1 MKPRVITLNTLNKY
15 LKKYA
20 PERLKD
26 YRKEPY
32 KSLSKEYNNQLK
44 NDDLNYIQDLVR
56 NIDNEK
62 IAEQKRIRN
71 EKQRE
76 YRQKQNDKKYNDKI
90 DKYFNNNI
98 DKLMKLRDGNNEFK
112 FNLNDIKRLPEKY
125 EKAFLEKMLNRVKD
139 ISRFTNNAVIKIKID
154 DVFYGIGGEGLM
166 KLLNGLKGEINE
178 FAIDSDEYI
187 YTLINKINSGS
198 DIEFISTIREA
209 RNRRRVGAFF
219 KYYNIT
225 SLDLTKYQITDGLNN
240 DKNKNINIDNC
251 LIYALEKL
259 GVKKDKLSIIKNYVI
274 NAGSK
279 SIPTSKLNEICNK
292 INIRIELKSLRKTQT
307 TNEKTIKIM
316 YGKTGDIYRLCLLDE
331 HYFIYEDRS
340 GITSYF
346 INNYDKLKDIENGTL
361 IYKTNSKG
369 RYEKDMNRT
378 LNSFDLVLKLL
389 ENNEKFFVK
398 IDSNNINLYDEPFT
412 NNYNF
417 KLNGYDDLSYCEDYS
432 VRNTNIK
439 GLNEYK
445 IRELQ
450 EIGIIDDDNI
460 ECFDTNEL
468 NEDNE
473 KQQYINVFF
482 DFETYTEKQMINNKL
497 YNIHVPYIVCFK
509 IPSITKEEI
518 KYFIGNECGKDL
530 LKYLYELKLNDYIDN
545 SNDYTSRNYKK
556 HYRLI
561 AHNAKYDMRFLIKYL
576 NRCKELNNG
585 TSLISFSGVYGYDKN
600 NKIKISIKDSY
611 KLIPTKLSAFPNMF
625 FSNYEVIKE
634 VMNYNYYNKETLA
647 KRFNPLN
654 KILEGIENIKDK
666 EQFKNNCL
674 KWGCYENDKNNSVD
688 ILKYSIKYC
697 EIDVDILSKG
707 YETFREWCIN
717 DLDIDIDNVLTI
729 PTMAFKYLRSNGC
742 YDYCKS
748 LSGLPREFI
757 AKSCRGGRTMSNN
770 NKMYVVIDKILNDF
784 DAVSL
789 YPSAMVRLDGFL
801 KGSPIELIKNEL
813 NYDTIKNYDFYFVEI
828 EILKVGIKRM
838 FPLMSK
844 IDPKTKS
851 RDYTNDMIGERI
863 IVNKIDLEDLIKF
876 QKVEFNILRGYKYVD
891 GFNTKIKEVIEYLFK
906 KRKELKKAGNKS
918 QELYKL
924 LMNSSYGKLIQ
935 KAGDKEVRFFDNIK
949 DFNKFYEKYYNEMIR
964 AYNYDDENPEKMRA
978 EIKTATGD
986 FFTEPHLGS
995 QILSMSKRIMNE
1007 VMCLAED
1014 LNLLMYYQDT
1024 DSIHIEDNSIKILE
1038 EAYKTKYNR
1047 DLIGSNMGQF
1057 HSDFNDV
1064 FSINGEKIKVDNV
1077 VSKKL
1082 IILGKKS
1089 YIDELEGIDK
1099 DGNIHKNYHVRM
1111 KGISYDAIEDYQK
1124 KHEKEYKDIYELYE
1138 YLAKGN
1144 SITFDLTAGGKKM
1157 CLDFL
1162 TGYKI
1167 NTKEEFL
1174 RELKFVEK

>member
-1 MKPRVITLNTLNKY
+1 MKPRIVSLNTLNKY

-20 PERLKD
+20 PERFKD
-26 YRKEPY
+26 YRKPQY
-32 KSLSKEYNNQLK
+32 KYLSKDYINQLK
-44 NDDLNYIQDLVR
+44 NDDLNYIQNVVS

-62 IAEQKRIRN
+62 IKEQKRIRN

-76 YRQKQNDKKYNDKI
+76 YREQKKDIKYNDKI
-90 DKYFNNNI
+90 NKYFEDNI
-98 DKLMKLRDGNNEFK
+98 DKIMKLRDGNNEFK
-112 FNLNDIKRLPEKY
+112 FNINDIKRLPEKY
-125 EKAFLEKMLNRVKD
+125 EKIFLEKVLNRVKNV
-139 ISRFTNNAVIKIKID
+139 SRFTNNAVIRIKID
-154 DVFYGIGGEGLM
+154 DDYYGIGGEGLM
-166 KLLNGLKGEINE
+166 KLLNGLKGELNE
-178 FAIDSDEYI
+178 YAIDSDEYI
-187 YTLINKINSGS
+187 YTLINKINRGS
-198 DIEFISTIREA
+198 DINFISTTKEA

-225 SLDLTKYQITDGLNN
+225 SLDLTKYQITDGINN

-251 LIYALEKL
+251 LIYALKLL
-259 GVKKDKLSIIKNYVI
+259 GVKSDKLSIIKNYVI

-292 INIRIELKSLRKTQT
+292 INIRIELKSLRNTQT
-307 TNEKTIKIM
+307 ERDKTIKNI
-316 YGKTGDIYRLCLLDE
+316 YGTSGDIYKICLLDE

-346 INNYDKLKDIENGTL
+346 INNYDKLKYIENGSL
-361 IYKTNSKG
+361 IYKINSKG

-389 ENNEKFFVK
+389 ENNEKFFIK

-412 NNYNF
+412 NNYDF
-417 KLNGYDDLSYCEDYS
+417 KLNEYDDLSYCKDYS
-432 VRNTNIK
+432 IKNTNIK
-439 GLNEYK
+439 DLKSYK
-445 IRELQ
+445 IREL
-450 EIGIIDDDNI
+450 EEYGIIDDENI
-460 ECFDTNEL
+460 DCFDRNEL
-468 NEDNE
+468 KED

-482 DFETYTEKQMINNKL
+482 DFETYTEKQIINKKEC
-497 YNIHVPYIVCFK
+497 NIHKPYLVSFK
-509 IPSITKEEI
+509 IPLLTKDKI
-518 KYFIGNECGKDL
+518 ISFTGDECGKEFL
-530 LKYLYELKLNDYIDN
+530 NYLYKIDTRDYIDN
-545 SNDYTSRNYKK
+545 YNIYSGRHYKT

-576 NRCKELNNG
+576 YRCKELNNG
-585 TSLISFSGVYGYDKN
+585 TSLISFSGVYGFEKK
-600 NKIKISIKDSY
+600 NKIKINIKDSY

-625 FSNYEVIKE
+625 FTDYEVIKE
-634 VMNYNYYNKETLA
+634 VMNYNYYNKETLS
-647 KRFNPLN
+647 RVYNPLN
-654 KILEGIENIKDK
+654 EILEGIENIKDK

-674 KWGCYENDKNNSVD
+674 KWDCYENNKNNSVD

-707 YETFREWCIN
+707 YEIFREWCVNDLNIDIN
-717 DLDIDIDNVLTI
+717 DVLTI
-729 PTMAFKYLRSNGC
+729 PTMAFKYLRNEGC

-770 NKMYVVIDKILNDF
+770 NKLYVVIDKILNDF

-801 KGSPIELIKNEL
+801 KGAPIELMRNEL
-813 NYDTIKNYDFYFVEI
+813 NYDIIKSYDFYFVEI

-863 IVNKIDLEDLIKF
+863 IVNKIDLEDLINF
-876 QKVEFNILRGYKYVD
+876 QKVEFKILRGYKYVD

-924 LMNSSYGKLIQ
+924 LMNASYGKLIQ
-935 KAGDKEVRFFDNIK
+935 KAGDKEVRFFDTLK
-949 DFNKFYEKYYNEMIR
+949 DFNKFYEKYYNEMIK
-964 AYNYDDENPEKMRA
+964 ATNYDNENPERMRA

-1014 LNLLMYYQDT
+1014 LNLMMYYQDT
-1024 DSIHIEDNSIKILE
+1024 DSIHIEDKSIEILQ
-1038 EAYKTKYNR
+1038 EAYKNKYNK

-1064 FSINGEKIKVDNV
+1064 FSINGEKIKVNNV

-1089 YIDELEGIDK
+1089 YIDELEGID
-1099 DGNIHKNYHVRM
+1099 DNGNIHKNYHIRM

-1124 KHEKEYKDIYELYE
+1124 KHNKEYKDIYEIYE
-1138 YLAKGN
+1138 YLSKGN

-1157 CLDFL
+1157 CLEYL
-1162 TGYKI
+1162 SGYKI
-1167 NTKEEFL
+1167 NTKDRFE
-1174 RELKFVEK
+1174 RVVKFMEK